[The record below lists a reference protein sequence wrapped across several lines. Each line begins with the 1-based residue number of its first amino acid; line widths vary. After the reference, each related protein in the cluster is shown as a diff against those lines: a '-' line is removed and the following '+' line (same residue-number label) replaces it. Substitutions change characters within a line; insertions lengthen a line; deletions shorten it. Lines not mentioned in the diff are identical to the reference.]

1 MKTSTGILGLTLAAV
16 VGGPAMAQ
24 DNLTIAYINKLED
37 APWFVAEVAGARA
50 EAEALGITL
59 AHQGVQTDSNKAI
72 SALDTNIAAGVDG
85 VIIVVPDQSIGP
97 AILERTVAA
106 GIPVIAVDDG
116 IMDAAGNPAPFVG
129 FEAVLIGQQVGNAI
143 ADFHGELGWGNM
155 AAEGTYI
162 LSIEVQGLSVCM
174 DRTDNAN
181 AILAERLGLSED
193 RVIHIPYDPGT
204 LDRAIAA
211 TSQTLVAIPQALRFL
226 VHACNDEG
234 VTGAVRALEQAG
246 IGADDTIGVGI
257 GGQLACEE
265 FKKDEVTGFRGT
277 IYVDSAIHGQTA
289 VRLMHAFLTEGT
301 EIPARTIVDGI
312 LITKADTRGV
322 AECQ

>member
-1 MKTSTGILGLTLAAV
+1 MKSTTRVLGLALA
-16 VGGPAMAQ
+16 GTICGPALAQ
-24 DNLTIAYINKLED
+24 DDLTIAYINKLED
-37 APWFVAEVAGARA
+37 LPWFVTEVAGARA

-59 AHQGVQTDSNKAI
+59 AHQGVQSDSNRAI

-97 AILERTVAA
+97 AVLERTAAA

-129 FEAVLIGQQVGNAI
+129 FEATSIGQQVGHAI
-143 ADFHGELGWGNM
+143 ADFHEELGWGE
-155 AAEGTYI
+155 AAADDTYI

-174 DRTDNAN
+174 DRTENAN
-181 AILAERLGLSED
+181 AVLTERLGIPEN

-204 LDRAIAA
+204 LDRALAA
-211 TSQTLVAIPQALRFL
+211 TSQTLVAVPQAERFL

-246 IGADDTIGVGI
+246 IGADSTIGVGI

-265 FKKDEVTGFRGT
+265 FKKDDVTGFRGT
-277 IYVDSAIHGQTA
+277 IYVDSAVHGQMA
-289 VRLMHAFLTEGT
+289 VRLMHAYLTEGT
-301 EIPARTIVDGI
+301 EIPDRTIIDGI
-312 LITKADTRGV
+312 LITKADDRGV